1 MNLISYRILI
11 YGQMIHE
18 RQVDHDYQASFRC
31 DIHRIFSCF
40 PVTPDSE
47 CLVKLIPLSTLGETE
62 HSNDEPGSDPKSVS
76 PCRHRRG
83 HRAPWGGNADIA
95 ELNLK
100 GIWLL
105 LGLLDLDCSGII
117 RGVTLKKL
125 KSFG

>member
-1 MNLISYRILI
+1 MFLVRCVTLS
-11 YGQMIHE
+11 IHLAW
-18 RQVDHDYQASFRC
+18 QLGKGNGDSVP
-31 DIHRIFSCF
+31 CF